1 MPVFAY
7 RGRGAR
13 GELIVGSLEAAD
25 EGAVADQLFRTG
37 VTPVEI
43 KLTTA
48 AAGATPGSPGSP
60 GWLAG
65 LLAPRV
71 TLVDT
76 MLFSRQM
83 YTLLKAGV
91 PILRAL
97 AGLQESATNPTLR
110 RVVDDLRVSLDAG
123 RELSTAMRR
132 HPDVF
137 NEFYVSV
144 VRVGET
150 TGQLDEAFN
159 RLFGYLEFEREVRER
174 IKTALRY
181 PSIVVLVIAGA
192 IGIVNFAVI
201 PAFAKIYEASKVPL
215 PLLTR
220 VLLKT
225 SDLFLT
231 FWPLLV
237 AGIVISVIG
246 FIAYTGTEQ
255 GRYNWDRVKL
265 RIPVAG
271 KIIFK
276 ATLARF
282 ARAFSLASRAGVPI
296 VQGLTVVAAVV
307 DNTFLSRRIE
317 QMREGVERGESVMR
331 TAVTT
336 GVFTPVVLQ
345 MIAVGEETG
354 ELDDLLS
361 EIADM
366 YEGEVDY
373 EIKSLA
379 ANLEPII
386 TIVLGVLV
394 LILALGVFLPIW
406 ELSKVMLMKK

>member
-13 GELIVGSLEAAD
+13 GELVTGTLEAAD
-25 EGAVADQLFRTG
+25 QGAVADQLLTTG
-37 VTPVEI
+37 VTPVDI
-43 KLTTA
+43 KLTQA
-48 AAGATPGSPGSP
+48 RAGSAEPGA
-60 GWLAG
+60 LAR
-65 LLAPRV
+65 LFEPRI

-97 AGLQESATNPTLR
+97 AGLQESAINPSLR
-110 RVVDDLRVSLDAG
+110 RVIADLRVSLDAG

-132 HPDVF
+132 HPGVF
-137 NEFYVSV
+137 SQFYVSV

-150 TGQLDEAFN
+150 TGQLEEAFN
-159 RLFGYLEFEREVRER
+159 RLFGYLEFEREVRDR

-181 PSIVVLVIAGA
+181 PTIVVVVICAA

-201 PAFAKIYEASKVPL
+201 PAFAKIFEASKVPL

-220 VLLKT
+220 VLITT
-225 SDLFLT
+225 SDLFLA
-231 FWPLLV
+231 FWPALV
-237 AGIVISVIG
+237 GGILAAIIG
-246 FIAYTGTEQ
+246 FLAYTRTEQ

-265 RIPVAG
+265 RIPIAG
-271 KIIFK
+271 SIIFK
-276 ATLARF
+276 ATLSRF

-296 VQGLTVVAAVV
+296 VQGLTVVATVV
-307 DNTFLSRRIE
+307 DNAYLSRRVE
-317 QMREGVERGESVMR
+317 QMREGVERGESVLR
-331 TAVTT
+331 TAATT

-354 ELDDLLS
+354 EMDDLLA
-361 EIADM
+361 EVADM
-366 YEGEVDY
+366 YEREVDY
-373 EIKSLA
+373 EIKNLA
-379 ANLEPII
+379 TNIEPII
-386 TIVLGVLV
+386 TIILGILV

-406 ELSKVMLMKK
+406 ELGKVMLKK

>member
-7 RGRGAR
+7 RARSAR
-13 GELIVGSLEAAD
+13 GELVTGKLEAPD
-25 EGAVADQLFRTG
+25 SGAVADQLLSTG
-37 VTPVEI
+37 VTPVDI
-43 KLTTA
+43 QA
-48 AAGATPGSPGSP
+48 AAAQSGARMPA
-60 GWLAG
+60 WLAQ
-65 LLAPRV
+65 LLAPKV
-71 TLVDT
+71 SLVEV

-110 RVVDDLRVSLDAG
+110 QVIADLRSSLDTG
-123 RELSTAMRR
+123 RELSSALQR
-132 HPDVF
+132 HPQVF
-137 NEFYVSV
+137 SAFYVSV

-150 TGQLDEAFN
+150 TGKLDEAFN

-181 PSIVVLVIAGA
+181 PSIVIVVITIA

-201 PAFAKIYEASKVPL
+201 PAFARIFAASKAEL

-220 VLLKT
+220 VLIGT
-225 SDLFLT
+225 SDFFLT
-231 FWPLLV
+231 SWPFLL
-237 AGIVISVIG
+237 AGIALAIVSFVS
-246 FIAYTGTEQ
+246 YTNTAH

-265 RIPVAG
+265 RIPIAG

-282 ARAFSLASRAGVPI
+282 ARAFSLASAAGVPI
-296 VQGLTVVAAVV
+296 VQGLNVVASVV
-307 DNTFLSRRIE
+307 DNAYLALRIE
-317 QMREGVERGESVMR
+317 QMREGVERGESILR
-331 TAVTT
+331 TAATT

-361 EIADM
+361 EVADM
-366 YEGEVDY
+366 YEREVEY
-373 EIKSLA
+373 EIKNLS
-379 ANLEPII
+379 ANIEPII
-386 TIVLGVLV
+386 TIALGVLV
-394 LILALGVFLPIW
+394 LILALGVFLPMW
-406 ELSKVMLMKK
+406 DMGRVMFKR

>member
-13 GELIVGSLEAAD
+13 GELVTGTLEGTD
-25 EGAVADQLFRTG
+25 QGAVADQLLNTG
-37 VTPVEI
+37 VTPVDINVTSAVPESD
-43 KLTTA
+43 T
-48 AAGATPGSPGSP
+48 P
-60 GWLAG
+60 GWLSR
-65 LLAPRV
+65 LVAPKV
-71 TLVDT
+71 TLVDA

-97 AGLQESATNPTLR
+97 AGLQESAINPTLR
-110 RVVDDLRVSLDAG
+110 RVIADLRVSLDAG
-123 RELSTAMRR
+123 RELSTAMRG
-132 HPDVF
+132 HPEVF
-137 NEFYVSV
+137 SEFYVSV

-181 PSIVVLVIAGA
+181 PIIVTLVITAA
-192 IGIVNFAVI
+192 IAIVNFAVI
-201 PAFAKIYEASKVPL
+201 PAFAKIFEANKVAL

-220 VLLKT
+220 VLIGT
-225 SDLFLT
+225 SDLFLAL
-231 FWPLLV
+231 WPLLL
-237 AGIVISVIG
+237 AGIVIAIVG

-255 GRYNWDRVKL
+255 GRYNWDRIKL
-265 RIPVAG
+265 RIPIAG

-276 ATLARF
+276 ATLSRF
-282 ARAFSLASRAGVPI
+282 ARAFAIASRAGVPI
-296 VQGLTVVAAVV
+296 VQGLTVVASVV
-307 DNTFLSRRIE
+307 DNSYISRRIE
-317 QMREGVERGESVMR
+317 QMREGVERGESVLR
-331 TAVTT
+331 TAVAA

-354 ELDDLLS
+354 ELDDLLN
-361 EIADM
+361 EVADM
-366 YEGEVDY
+366 YEREVDY
-373 EIKSLA
+373 EIKNLA
-379 ANLEPII
+379 ANIEPII

-406 ELSKVMLMKK
+406 EMGKVMLKK

>member
-13 GELIVGSLEAAD
+13 GELVTGTLEAAD
-25 EGAVADQLFRTG
+25 QGAVADQLLTTG
-37 VTPVEI
+37 VTPVDIQLSHASAE
-43 KLTTA
+43 TGEP
-48 AAGATPGSPGSP
+48 GA
-60 GWLAG
+60 LKKFFE
-65 LLAPRV
+65 PRV

-110 RVVDDLRVSLDAG
+110 RVIADLRTNLDAG
-123 RELSTAMRR
+123 RELSTAMRQ
-132 HPDVF
+132 HPEVF
-137 NEFYVSV
+137 STFYVSV

-181 PSIVVLVIAGA
+181 PTIVVVVISAA
-192 IGIVNFAVI
+192 IAIVNFAVI
-201 PAFAKIYEASKVPL
+201 PAFAKIFEANKVSL

-220 VLLKT
+220 ILIGT
-225 SDLFLT
+225 SDFFLAA
-231 FWPLLV
+231 WPFMLAAIAL
-237 AGIVISVIG
+237 AIFG
-246 FIAYTGTEQ
+246 FLSYTSTER
-255 GRYNWDRVKL
+255 GRYNWDRIKL

-271 KIIFK
+271 PIVFK
-276 ATLARF
+276 STLSRF
-282 ARAFSLASRAGVPI
+282 ARAFAIAARAGVPI
-296 VQGLTVVAAVV
+296 VQGLTVVASVV
-307 DNTFLSRRIE
+307 DNAFIARRVE
-317 QMREGVERGESVMR
+317 QMREGVERGESVLR

-336 GVFTPVVLQ
+336 GVFTPVVVQ

-354 ELDDLLS
+354 EMDDLLN

-366 YEGEVDY
+366 YEREVDY
-373 EIKSLA
+373 DIKNLA
-379 ANLEPII
+379 ANIEPII
-386 TIVLGVLV
+386 TIALGVLV
-394 LILALGVFLPIW
+394 LMLALGVFLPIW
-406 ELSKVMLMKK
+406 DLGRVMLKR

>member
-13 GELIVGSLEAAD
+13 GELVTGTLEAAD
-25 EGAVADQLFRTG
+25 QGAVADQLINTG
-37 VTPVEI
+37 VTPVDI
-43 KLTTA
+43 RA
-48 AAGATPGSPGSP
+48 APVRGAGASWWSK
-60 GWLAG
+60 
-65 LLAPRV
+65 LAPARV
-71 TLVDT
+71 TLLDV

-83 YTLLKAGV
+83 YTLLKSGV
-91 PILRAL
+91 PMLRAL
-97 AGLQESATNPTLR
+97 SGLQESAINPVLR
-110 RVVDDLRVSLDAG
+110 NVVADLRVSLDAG

-137 NEFYVSV
+137 SAFYISL

-181 PSIVVLVIAGA
+181 PIIVILVISAA
-192 IGIVNFAVI
+192 VAIVNFAVI
-201 PAFAKIYEASKVPL
+201 PAFAKIFEASNVEL

-220 VLLKT
+220 VLIGT
-225 SDLFLT
+225 SQFFVAYWALLAGGLVLAIVT
-231 FWPLLV
+231 FV
-237 AGIVISVIG
+237 T
-246 FIAYTGTEQ
+246 YTGTEQ
-255 GRYNWDRVKL
+255 GRYKWDRFKL
-265 RIPVAG
+265 GIPIAG
-271 KIIFK
+271 SIILK

-282 ARAFSLASRAGVPI
+282 ARAFAIADRAGVPI
-296 VQGLTVVAAVV
+296 VQALSTVASVV
-307 DNTFLSRRIE
+307 DNAFLSRRIE
-317 QMREGVERGESVMR
+317 QMREGVERGESVLR

-361 EIADM
+361 EVADM
-366 YEGEVDY
+366 YEREVDH
-373 EIKSLA
+373 EIK
-379 ANLEPII
+379 NLSTNVEPII
-386 TIVLGVLV
+386 TIALGVLV
-394 LILALGVFLPIW
+394 LILALGVFLPMW
-406 ELSKVMLMKK
+406 QMGKVMLLKR

>member
-13 GELIVGSLEAAD
+13 GELVTGTLEAQD
-25 EGAVADQLFRTG
+25 QGAVADQLLTTG
-37 VTPVEI
+37 VTPVDI
-43 KLTTA
+43 TLTQA
-48 AAGATPGSPGSP
+48 KASGGEPGA
-60 GWLAG
+60 LAKFFE
-65 LLAPRV
+65 PRI
-71 TLVDT
+71 TLIDI

-97 AGLQESATNPTLR
+97 AGLQESATNPSLR
-110 RVVDDLRVSLDAG
+110 RVIADLRVSLDAG
-123 RELSTAMRR
+123 RELSSAMRR

-137 NEFYVSV
+137 SEFYISV

-150 TGQLDEAFN
+150 TGQLEEAFD
-159 RLFGYLEFEREVRER
+159 RLFSYLDFEREVRER

-181 PSIVVLVIAGA
+181 PTIVVVVVAIAIA
-192 IGIVNFAVI
+192 VVNFAVI
-201 PAFAKIYEASKVPL
+201 PAFARVFEASKVPL

-220 VLLKT
+220 VLVAT
-225 SDLFLT
+225 SDFFVAYWWFLAAAIV
-231 FWPLLV
+231 FAIV
-237 AGIVISVIG
+237 AFFS
-246 FIAYTGTEQ
+246 YTRTEQ
-255 GRYNWDRVKL
+255 GRHNWDRFKL
-265 RIPVAG
+265 RIPIAG
-271 KIIFK
+271 PIIFK

-296 VQGLTVVAAVV
+296 VQGLTVVASVV
-307 DNTFLSRRIE
+307 DNTYLSRRIE
-317 QMREGVERGESVMR
+317 QMREGVERGESILR

-354 ELDDLLS
+354 ELDELLG

-366 YEGEVDY
+366 YEREVDY
-373 EIKSLA
+373 EIKNLA
-379 ANLEPII
+379 TNIEPII

-406 ELSKVMLMKK
+406 ELSKVMLLKK

>member
-13 GELIVGSLEAAD
+13 GELVTGTLEATD
-25 EGAVADQLFRTG
+25 QGAVADQLLNTG
-37 VTPVEI
+37 VTPVDI
-43 KLTTA
+43 KVTSSAAESDSPAWLTR
-48 AAGATPGSPGSP
+48 
-60 GWLAG
+60 LF
-65 LLAPRV
+65 APKV
-71 TLVDT
+71 TLVDA

-83 YTLLKAGV
+83 FTLLKSGV

-110 RVVDDLRVSLDAG
+110 HVIADLRVSLDAG
-123 RELSTAMRR
+123 RELSTAMQR

-137 NEFYVSV
+137 STFYVSV

-181 PSIVVLVIAGA
+181 PTIVILVITAA
-192 IGIVNFAVI
+192 IAIVNFAVI
-201 PAFAKIYEASKVPL
+201 PAFAKIFEANKVAL

-220 VLLKT
+220 VLIAT
-225 SDLFLT
+225 SDLFLA
-231 FWPLLV
+231 FWPLLL
-237 AGIVISVIG
+237 AGIVIAIVG

-255 GRYNWDRVKL
+255 GRYNWDRIKL

-276 ATLARF
+276 ATLSRF
-282 ARAFSLASRAGVPI
+282 ARAFAIASRAGVPI
-296 VQGLTVVAAVV
+296 VQGLTVVASVV
-307 DNTFLSRRIE
+307 DNSYISRRVE
-317 QMREGVERGESVMR
+317 EMREGVERGESVLR
-331 TAVTT
+331 TAVTA

-354 ELDDLLS
+354 ELDDLLN
-361 EIADM
+361 EVADM
-366 YEGEVDY
+366 YEREVDY
-373 EIKSLA
+373 EIKNLA
-379 ANLEPII
+379 ANIEPII

-406 ELSKVMLMKK
+406 EMGKVMLKK

>member
-13 GELIVGSLEAAD
+13 GELVTGTLDAAD
-25 EGAVADQLFRTG
+25 AGAVADQLLTTG

-43 KLTTA
+43 KLTHA
-48 AAGATPGSPGSP
+48 RAESGEPGA
-60 GWLAG
+60 LAK
-65 LLAPRV
+65 LFETRI

-110 RVVDDLRVSLDAG
+110 RVIADLRVSLDAG
-123 RELSTAMRR
+123 RELSTAMRQ

-137 NEFYVSV
+137 STFYVSV
-144 VRVGET
+144 VRVGEA

-181 PSIVVLVIAGA
+181 PTIVVVVISAA
-192 IGIVNFAVI
+192 IAIVNFAVI
-201 PAFAKIYEASKVPL
+201 PAFAKIFESSKVPL

-220 VLLKT
+220 FLVAT
-225 SDLFLT
+225 SDFFLAA
-231 FWPLLV
+231 WPILIGAIV
-237 AGIVISVIG
+237 AGIVG
-246 FIAYTGTEQ
+246 FISYTRTEN
-255 GRYNWDRVKL
+255 GRYNWDRFKL
-265 RIPVAG
+265 RVPVAG
-271 KIIFK
+271 PIIFK
-276 ATLARF
+276 STLARF
-282 ARAFSLASRAGVPI
+282 ARAFAIAARAGVPI
-296 VQGLTVVAAVV
+296 VQGLTVVAATV
-307 DNTFLSRRIE
+307 DNMFVSRRVE
-317 QMREGVERGESVMR
+317 QMREGVERGESVLR

-354 ELDDLLS
+354 ELDDLLN

-366 YEGEVDY
+366 YEREVDY
-373 EIKSLA
+373 DIKNLA
-379 ANLEPII
+379 ASIEPII
-386 TIVLGVLV
+386 TIALGVLV

-406 ELSKVMLMKK
+406 DLGRVMLKR